1 MKSMQQSRLLRVA
14 ALVAVL
20 GLGTGACGDDSEV
33 GSGVDTEFDQKVG
46 NRLGVATSTTA
57 APAASTVAPSAT
69 PSPTA
74 APQTTVKGPTAQGAT
89 ATTAATTT
97 TTAAPATT
105 VAPVR
110 TQDVKLDGAG
120 FEFNPIRLFAG
131 TPLRFL
137 NVDSETRSVQG
148 TKGEFDSGPI
158 APGAEFT
165 IVLNTPGD
173 IQIEDGTR
181 PFVTSKIEIR
191 ARR

>member
-1 MKSMQQSRLLRVA
+1 VKSLCQIRLLRAA
-14 ALVAVL
+14 ALVVVL
-20 GLGTGACGDDSEV
+20 GLGAAACGDDSEV

-57 APAASTVAPSAT
+57 AGVATTVAPVPTTA
-69 PSPTA
+69 PTA
-74 APQTTVKGPTAQGAT
+74 APQTTVKSPTGQAAT
-89 ATTAATTT
+89 ATTVAPT
-97 TTAAPATT
+97 TTAAPPTT
-105 VAPVR
+105 AAAVK
-110 TQDVKLDGAG
+110 TQDVKLDGSG

-131 TPLRFL
+131 TPLRFF

-181 PFVTSKIEIR
+181 PFVTSKIEVR